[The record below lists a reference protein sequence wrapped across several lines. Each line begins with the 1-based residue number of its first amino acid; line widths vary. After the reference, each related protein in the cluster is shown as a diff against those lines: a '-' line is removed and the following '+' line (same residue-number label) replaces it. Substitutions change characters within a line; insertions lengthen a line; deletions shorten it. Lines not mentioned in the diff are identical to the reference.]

1 MIVSRLYIENIFGF
15 KKFQLPLTPFTVLVG
30 LNNGGKTSLLRT
42 LRLAIDAIHPA
53 TFGPRQFDIQAI
65 LNKNGISSSDM
76 LRFGHKAP
84 SSIIQIDFQVAPNV
98 KVEAKAII
106 SQRDCRVTFDVNG
119 TDAAKLPPDDVKL
132 ALEPISAYR
141 VEMLASVSGMPPETL
156 LDFTSLHGNIDSGRF
171 AETWRN
177 RFHWASEQNRPAQTQ
192 RIVERLQESLPD
204 VLLNPPRR
212 TRGQQPH
219 VDISYDEDGVQH
231 DIAASGA
238 GFRTLVE
245 LNSAVELSGAS
256 LLLMDEPDAHLH
268 PGIQRNIARFL
279 ADRANEECQILVSTH
294 APDFI
299 EEVPLDS
306 LVWIDRRLEKGNRR
320 DSRGK
325 ILVDLGAISKNDA
338 VQFLGADTLLYVEGG
353 GDRTALATILKR
365 CGKEGLWNRS
375 RLEILEGHGNCRN
388 LPAAIRIATTLTKTR
403 VAVVVIRDADYL
415 ELHPRGLEIE
425 ADNVLELRLPCK
437 ELENLFLISPET
449 IYSAATEAARRR
461 EQATAMPKAM
471 PSLDQVQKKIDECT
485 ASEASKN
492 AIENQWLFRWI
503 EQNPLTDAG
512 QLQDARN
519 EFTRYWNDAEWRRRC
534 CPGKMAL
541 KAIRGWLQA
550 EYRLTVTPS
559 NLLNAYEPSDELRKL
574 IERADEHV
582 NNIMGM
588 LSTPGG

>member
-1 MIVSRLYIENIFGF
+1 MVISRLYVENIFGF

-42 LRLAIDAIHPA
+42 LRFAIDAIQPA
-53 TFGPRQFDIQAI
+53 TFGPRQFDLQAI
-65 LNKNGISSSDM
+65 FNKNGISNPDA
-76 LRFGHKAP
+76 LRFGHVTP
-84 SSIIQIDFQVAPNV
+84 NSIIQVDFQVAPNV
-98 KVEAKAII
+98 RVEAKATMT
-106 SQRDCRVTFDVNG
+106 QRECKVTFNVNG
-119 TDAAKLPPDDVKL
+119 TDAGKLLPDDAKS
-132 ALEPISAYR
+132 ALEPILDYK
-141 VEMLASVSGMPPETL
+141 VEMLASVSGMPPENL
-156 LDFTSLHGNIDSGRF
+156 LDFTSLQGNINSGRF

-192 RIVERLQESLPD
+192 RIVDRLQESLPD
-204 VLLNPPRR
+204 VRLNPPRR
-212 TRGQQPH
+212 TRTQQPQ
-219 VDISYDEDGVQH
+219 VEVSYDEDGIQH

-238 GFRTLVE
+238 GLRTLVS

-268 PGIQRNIARFL
+268 SSIQRHVARFL
-279 ADRANEECQILVSTH
+279 ADRANEECQIVVSTH

-325 ILVDLGAISKNDA
+325 VLVDLGAISKNDA

-353 GDRTALATILKR
+353 GDRLALAALLKR

-375 RLEILEGHGNCRN
+375 RLEILDGHGNCKN
-388 LPAAIRIATTLTKTR
+388 LPVAIRIATALTNTR

-415 ELHPRGLEIE
+415 ELHPKGSETE

-437 ELENLFLISPET
+437 ELENLFIISPES
-449 IYSAATEAARRR
+449 IYAAANEAARHR
-461 EQATAMPKAM
+461 ERATTMPNKT
-471 PSLDQVQKKIDECT
+471 PSLEQVQKKIDECT

-503 EQNPLTDAG
+503 ERHPLTDAG
-512 QLQDARN
+512 RLQEARN
-519 EFTRYWNDAEWRRRC
+519 EFTKYWSDAEWRRRC

-541 KAIRGWLQA
+541 RAIRGWLQA

-559 NLLNAYEPSDELRKL
+559 NLLDAYEPSDELKNL
-574 IERADEHV
+574 IERADQHV
-582 NNIMGM
+582 NKIMGK
-588 LSTPGG
+588 LPNQGG